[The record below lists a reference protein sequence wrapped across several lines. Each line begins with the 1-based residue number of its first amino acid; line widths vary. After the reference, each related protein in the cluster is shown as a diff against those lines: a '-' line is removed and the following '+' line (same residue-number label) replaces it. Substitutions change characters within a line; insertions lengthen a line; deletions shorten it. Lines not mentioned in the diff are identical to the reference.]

1 MKQYVPDIK
10 AYTVSYDQNSPDLK
24 AARLVAESIGVE
36 LIEVVVPNDL
46 ENLVDRFKKVLDAY
60 EYTMTVQQQ
69 VGMMQSYVAER
80 MAQDGIK
87 VAFSGE
93 GSDEAYGSYGRC
105 RKYLN
110 KPDWNSVRQD
120 EFIKQIYG
128 NLLRGNTILMYFGT
142 IELRCPFFDRDFLN
156 YTTNLRAEHTSF
168 KNQWKLPLANAFRG
182 KLPDEIIDQEK
193 RAFQTGTNFKDDVE
207 NKLMNRNSGLLIDTK
222 PATIFSRLILFQFQ

>member
-1 MKQYVPDIK
+1 MSDVPVATCLSGGLDSSIITYLLKQYVPDIK

-93 GSDEAYGSYGRC
+93 GSDEA
-105 RKYLN
+105 
-110 KPDWNSVRQD
+110 
-120 EFIKQIYG
+120 
-128 NLLRGNTILMYFGT
+128 
-142 IELRCPFFDRDFLN
+142 
-156 YTTNLRAEHTSF
+156 
-168 KNQWKLPLANAFRG
+168 
-182 KLPDEIIDQEK
+182 
-193 RAFQTGTNFKDDVE
+193 
-207 NKLMNRNSGLLIDTK
+207 
-222 PATIFSRLILFQFQ
+222 